1 MKKNKFYIGILLFS
15 LLIAACGKDDVE
27 PVAQVWKR
35 QNEQAINNLANNPEY
50 TALKIPG
57 GTNFDIY
64 YRVLQK
70 GTGKRLYYNSR
81 AEVHYK
87 GWFVATNSDLKIKAG
102 DVFDKRL
109 FDDGIPFKV
118 ALSKDAAGNNFVY
131 PIEGWRIALQYMV
144 EGDKWEIWIP
154 YQLAYGELGE
164 KGIPS
169 YSTLAFE
176 IELLKAYDPNTF

>member
-1 MKKNKFYIGILLFS
+1 MKRYITFILAV
-15 LLIAACGKDDVE
+15 LILTACGKDDVE
-27 PVAQVWKR
+27 PVSEVWKR

-50 TALKIPG
+50 NALKIPG
-57 GTNFDIY
+57 GTNINIY

-109 FDDGIPFKV
+109 FDDGIPYKV
-118 ALSKDAAGNNFVY
+118 ALSMDGSDSYFGY

-154 YQLAYGELGE
+154 YQLAYGEAS
-164 KGIPS
+164 KGSIPA